1 MNGQSHYYYSTNYDL
16 KNTNKKIMKKILIID
31 DETITIHIIKFT
43 LEDNPNF
50 EIVTATD
57 GSKAIEYLEKNIP
70 DLIISDLVMPFKTG
84 VEVVSYVNQ
93 KYPKVPIIVISSLA
107 PNHTSVQEVK
117 KLNISYYILKPLDS
131 KILKNCVIELLSNN
145 EILNSNES
153 QEKLIPIENNIKASN
168 NNLTNDN
175 VKTKGNII
183 KKSKNKDVEIVK
195 TLSNDENKT
204 EIQLS
209 EKKVSENKKSDKKI
223 IKIKTIIKENKKVGN
238 KLIKKL
244 KIKLFEQEFD
254 DEKTKKTLKKLQD
267 ISKLHF
273 DFIKKLEELKK

>member
-31 DETITIHIIKFT
+31 DDKITIHIIKFI

-84 VEVVSYVNQ
+84 VDVVSYVNQ

-107 PNHTSVQEVK
+107 SNHTSVQEVK
-117 KLNISYYILKPLDS
+117 KLNISYYISKPLDS
-131 KILKNCVIELLSNN
+131 EILNNCVIELLSNN

-175 VKTKGNII
+175 VKTKGNIM
-183 KKSKNKDVEIVK
+183 KKSKNKDIEIVK

>member
-84 VEVVSYVNQ
+84 VDVVSYVNQ

-153 QEKLIPIENNIKASN
+153 QEKY
-168 NNLTNDN
+168 TNW
-175 VKTKGNII
+175 K
-183 KKSKNKDVEIVK
+183 
-195 TLSNDENKT
+195 
-204 EIQLS
+204 
-209 EKKVSENKKSDKKI
+209 
-223 IKIKTIIKENKKVGN
+223 
-238 KLIKKL
+238 
-244 KIKLFEQEFD
+244 
-254 DEKTKKTLKKLQD
+254 
-267 ISKLHF
+267 
-273 DFIKKLEELKK
+273 

>member
-50 EIVTATD
+50 EIVTVTD

-84 VEVVSYVNQ
+84 VDVVSYVNQ

-175 VKTKGNII
+175 VKTKGNIM
-183 KKSKNKDVEIVK
+183 KKSKNKDIEIVK

>member
-107 PNHTSVQEVK
+107 SNHTSVQEVK
-117 KLNISYYILKPLDS
+117 KLNISYYISKPLDS
-131 KILKNCVIELLSNN
+131 EILNNCVIELLSNN

-175 VKTKGNII
+175 VKTKGNIM
-183 KKSKNKDVEIVK
+183 KKSKNKDIEIVK

>member
-107 PNHTSVQEVK
+107 SNHTSVQEVK
-117 KLNISYYILKPLDS
+117 KLNISYYISKPLDS
-131 KILKNCVIELLSNN
+131 EILNNCVIELLSNN

-183 KKSKNKDVEIVK
+183 KKSKNNDIEIVK
-195 TLSNDENKT
+195 TISNDENRT

>member
-16 KNTNKKIMKKILIID
+16 KNTIKKIMKKILIID
-31 DETITIHIIKFT
+31 DETITIHIIKFI

-84 VEVVSYVNQ
+84 VDVVSYVNQ

-107 PNHTSVQEVK
+107 SNHTSVQEVK
-117 KLNISYYILKPLDS
+117 KLNISYYISKPLDS
-131 KILKNCVIELLSNN
+131 EILNNCVIELLSNN

-175 VKTKGNII
+175 VKTKGNIM

>member
-84 VEVVSYVNQ
+84 VDVVSYVNQ

-107 PNHTSVQEVK
+107 SNHTSVQEVK
-117 KLNISYYILKPLDS
+117 KLNISYYISKPLDS
-131 KILKNCVIELLSNN
+131 EILNNCVIELLSNN

-175 VKTKGNII
+175 VKTKGNIM
-183 KKSKNKDVEIVK
+183 KKSKNKDIEIVK

-209 EKKVSENKKSDKKI
+209 EKKVSENKKSDKKN

>member
-84 VEVVSYVNQ
+84 VDVVSYVNQ

-107 PNHTSVQEVK
+107 SNHTSVQEVK
-117 KLNISYYILKPLDS
+117 KLNISYYISKPLDS
-131 KILKNCVIELLSNN
+131 EILNNCVIELLSNN

-175 VKTKGNII
+175 VKTKGNIM
-183 KKSKNKDVEIVK
+183 KKSKNKDIEIVK

>member
-175 VKTKGNII
+175 VKTKGNIM
-183 KKSKNKDVEIVK
+183 KKSKNKDIEIVK